1 MTKINP
7 DRLLKDLRSNKFD
20 RRTFMQGVAAAGL
33 STVLIPTAPNLVRAD
48 TTITYF
54 TWSGYDLPE
63 MFPEYISK
71 YGTPPTFAIFG
82 EEEEALQKLRGGFT
96 ADISHPCTSNV
107 RRWRDAEVITAIDVS
122 RIERWDE
129 IMPALKKPKG
139 VEIDGQN
146 YFMPW
151 DWGNTSLLYRAD
163 LVDMTPEDE
172 TYAILLDERYAGKM
186 SVFDSAETVAAIA
199 GLLTGAKDPF
209 DQTPEE
215 ITATFELWKQIHAN
229 LRFYWTD
236 TTQFEQALATGE
248 IVVASAWNE
257 SVGKLQAE
265 GVDVRYM
272 VPKEG
277 ILTWVCGL
285 AANLNA
291 DGDDQEVYD
300 MMNAML
306 DPEVGKWLI
315 EYYNYG
321 HSNAKSYD
329 IADPEILASMG
340 LTDPVAMIENTV
352 FFDEMPT
359 EMRETIN
366 AELERVKAGL

>member
-7 DRLLKDLRSNKFD
+7 DRLLKDLRRNKFD
-20 RRTFMQGVAAAGL
+20 RRTFMQGVATAGL
-33 STVLIPTAPNLVRAD
+33 VGTMMPARSAKAD
-48 TTITYF
+48 TTITVF
-54 TWSGYDLPE
+54 EWSGYDIPE
-63 MFPEYISK
+63 LFTDYINK
-71 YGTPPTFAIFG
+71 YGTTPEFAAFG
-82 EEEEALQKLRGGFT
+82 EEEEALQKMRGGFV

-107 RRWRDAEVITAIDVS
+107 RRWRDAGVITPIDVS
-122 RIERWDE
+122 LIERWDE
-129 IMPALKKPKG
+129 IIPSLKEPKG
-139 VEIDGQN
+139 VQIEGQW
-146 YFMPW
+146 YHVPF

-163 LVDMTPEDE
+163 LVEIE
-172 TYAILLDERYAGKM
+172 EESYSILLDERYAGKM
-186 SVFDSAETVAAIA
+186 SVFDSAETASAIG
-199 GLLTGAKDPF
+199 GLLAGVEDPF

-215 ITATFELWKQIHAN
+215 IARTFEVWSKIHQN

-236 TTQFEQALATGE
+236 VTQFEQALASGE

-265 GVDVRYM
+265 GVNVKYM
-272 VPKEG
+272 NPKEG

-291 DGDDQEVYD
+291 PGDDQEVYD
-300 MMNAML
+300 LLNSVL

-315 EYYNYG
+315 ENYNYG

-329 IADPEILASMG
+329 IADPDVLASMG
-340 LTDPVAMIENTV
+340 LTDPVATMEASN
-352 FFDEMPT
+352 FFDEMPN
-359 EMRETIN
+359 EMREAVN